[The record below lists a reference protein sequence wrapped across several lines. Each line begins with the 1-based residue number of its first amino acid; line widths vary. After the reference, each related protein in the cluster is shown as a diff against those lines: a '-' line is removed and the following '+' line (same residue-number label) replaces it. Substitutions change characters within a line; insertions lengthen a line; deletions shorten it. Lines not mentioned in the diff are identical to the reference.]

1 MSLIT
6 SLRQKLFYVYG
17 EHLPDEIHYHRAD
30 GQHVVVA
37 LQDATVDELA
47 FAIQTINTKSVA
59 LSRHRNALEE
69 LHTEARKRAACGAD
83 RIADVAW
90 NN

>member
-1 MSLIT
+1 MNLIT

-37 LQDATVDELA
+37 LQNATVDELA

-59 LSRHRNALEE
+59 LSRHRTALEE
-69 LHTEARKRAACGAD
+69 IHNELRKRCACGAD

-90 NN
+90 DG